1 MHVVDAIA
9 TDGPSVVAEV
19 ILNSGVPHLKFR
31 KEERRSFLSIR
42 GGLFT
47 QIQAIYFVQIPG
59 LLFVTQELK
68 QLWVKNRL
76 RASLFKNTPYFYPRL
91 DFRESTLASKE
102 EQTLEMF
109 SLVVFGRF

>member
-1 MHVVDAIA
+1 MPGAETKTQEQADFDPQGGA
-9 TDGPSVVAEV
+9 GPGMAAQC
-19 ILNSGVPHLKFR
+19 KR
-31 KEERRSFLSIR
+31 D
-42 GGLFT
+42 T
-47 QIQAIYFVQIPG
+47 QAIYFVQIPG